1 MAASAVTAAGEA
13 LGLGHWNLYG
23 ALYGLPGNVPIL
35 WDMVKGAFSSI
46 SGARVIADGK
56 GIDPRLWAWR
66 IGAMTGVVADAPAFV
81 PAWSGDQAVAAN
93 PVSPVDGEEAM
104 RLYELSRDICAK
116 HEFDYL
122 GETVAMWRSANHRQ
136 ILPFATTQI
145 ESAARARECA
155 AVLIAAQAE
164 AGFGQAIAEPGM
176 RAAVD
181 KTFETRGL
189 SLLHERIKK
198 ALDPAGLFASA

>member
-1 MAASAVTAAGEA
+1 M
-13 LGLGHWNLYG
+13 
-23 ALYGLPGNVPIL
+23 
-35 WDMVKGAFSSI
+35 
-46 SGARVIADGK
+46 IADGK